1 MAISTSLLLLVDLHL
16 HGLDYTVYSTDSTER
31 FPNLPSRHPKRRMN
45 PRFESQT
52 MNSAF
57 RKPALLALEDGVT
70 FRGRSWAAE
79 GESTGEMV
87 FNTSMTGYQ
96 EVLTDPSYAC
106 QIVCM
111 TYPLIGNYGVNSEDE
126 ESSRPWVEG
135 FVVREAAR
143 MASSWRARE
152 TLDAYLKRWNIVA
165 IEGIDTRA
173 LVRHIRDKG
182 AMRACLST
190 ADLNQESLVEK
201 ARQSPSMEN
210 RELASVVTTEKPYE
224 VKAEGDELFHVVC
237 YDFGV
242 KRNSLRELAARGCRV
257 TVMPAS
263 TSSAEVLAL
272 KPDGIFLSNG
282 PGDPASMDREVEQI
296 RNLVQMSVPTFGI
309 CFGHQLLGRAFGGKT
324 FKLVFGHRG
333 GNQPVQDTA
342 DGKVEITSHNH
353 GFAVEAD
360 SLPAD
365 VEVTHINLN
374 DRCVE
379 GMRHKTL
386 PIISVQYHP
395 EAAPG
400 PHDAA
405 HHFQRFI
412 DLMESRT

>member
-1 MAISTSLLLLVDLHL
+1 MTN
-16 HGLDYTVYSTDSTER
+16 R
-31 FPNLPSRHPKRRMN
+31 NRN
-45 PRFESQT
+45 
-52 MNSAF
+52 
-57 RKPALLALEDGVT
+57 PALLALEDGRT

-79 GESTGEMV
+79 GESAGEMV

-96 EVLTDPSYAC
+96 EVLTDPSYAG

-126 ESSRPWVEG
+126 ESDRPWVEG
-135 FVVREAAR
+135 FVVREASR
-143 MASSWRARE
+143 MASNWRAQE

-165 IEGIDTRA
+165 IDGIDTRA

-182 AMRACLST
+182 AMRACIST
-190 ADLNQESLVEK
+190 TDLNEESVVEK

-210 RELASVVTTEKPYE
+210 RELASVVTTRQPYE
-224 VKAEGDELFHVVC
+224 VAPAGGERFHVVC

-242 KRNSLRELAARGCRV
+242 KRNSLRELSRLGCRI
-257 TVMPAS
+257 TVVPAS
-263 TSSAEVLAL
+263 TTAAEVVAMN
-272 KPDGIFLSNG
+272 PDGVFLSNG
-282 PGDPASMDREVEQI
+282 PGDPASMNREVEQI
-296 RNLVQMSVPTFGI
+296 QELVKSTVPTFGI
-309 CFGHQLLGRAFGGKT
+309 CFGHQLLGRAFGGRT

-333 GNQPVQDTA
+333 GNQPVKDLQQ
-342 DGKVEITSHNH
+342 GGVEITSHNH
-353 GFAVEAD
+353 GFAVLAD

-365 VEVTHINLN
+365 MEITHVNLN

-400 PHDAA
+400 PHDAE
-405 HHFQRFI
+405 HHFRRFI
-412 DLMESRT
+412 ELMERGPAAATSRA

>member
-1 MAISTSLLLLVDLHL
+1 MRNLDPAI
-16 HGLDYTVYSTDSTER
+16 
-31 FPNLPSRHPKRRMN
+31 
-45 PRFESQT
+45 
-52 MNSAF
+52 
-57 RKPALLALEDGVT
+57 LALEDGRV
-70 FRGRSWAAE
+70 FRGRSWAAQ
-79 GESTGEMV
+79 GESVGEMV

-96 EVLTDPSYAC
+96 EVLTDPSYAG

-135 FVVREAAR
+135 FVVREASR
-143 MASSWRARE
+143 MASNWRATE

-165 IEGIDTRA
+165 LEGIDTRA

-182 AMRACLST
+182 AMRACIS
-190 ADLNQESLVEK
+190 AVDLDEASVVEK

-210 RELASVVTTEKPYE
+210 RELASVVTTKEAYE
-224 VKAEGDELFHVVC
+224 VAPAGDERFHVVC

-242 KRNSLRELAARGCRV
+242 KRNSLRELARRGCRI
-257 TVMPAS
+257 TVVPSA
-263 TSSAEVLAL
+263 TNAAEVMAMN
-272 KPDGIFLSNG
+272 PDGVFLSNG

-296 RNLVQMSVPTFGI
+296 RELIKTTVPTFGI
-309 CFGHQLLGRAFGGKT
+309 CFGHQLLGRALGGKT

-333 GNQPVQDTA
+333 GNQPVKDLA
-342 DGKVEITSHNH
+342 RGSVEITSHNH
-353 GFAVEAD
+353 GFAVAPD
-360 SLPAD
+360 SLPAE
-365 VEVTHINLN
+365 VEVTHVNLN

-400 PHDAA
+400 PHDAE

-412 DLMESRT
+412 ELMERKAASVSA

>member
-1 MAISTSLLLLVDLHL
+1 MTTRD
-16 HGLDYTVYSTDSTER
+16 
-31 FPNLPSRHPKRRMN
+31 
-45 PRFESQT
+45 
-52 MNSAF
+52 
-57 RKPALLALEDGVT
+57 RKPALLALEDGRV
-70 FRGRSWAAE
+70 FRGRSWAAD
-79 GESTGEMV
+79 GETFGEMV

-96 EVLTDPSYAC
+96 EVLTDPSYAG

-135 FVVREAAR
+135 FVVREASR
-143 MASSWRARE
+143 MASSWRSQE

-165 IEGIDTRA
+165 MEGIDTRA

-190 ADLNQESLVEK
+190 IDLDEASLIEK
-201 ARQSPSMEN
+201 ARRSPSMEN
-210 RELASVVTTEKPYE
+210 RELASVVTTQQPYE
-224 VKAEGDELFHVVC
+224 VPAEGNERFHVVC

-242 KRNSLRELAARGCRV
+242 KRNSLRELARLGCRI
-257 TVMPAS
+257 TVVPAS
-263 TSSAEVLAL
+263 TSSEQVLAL
-272 KPDGIFLSNG
+272 APDGVFLSNG
-282 PGDPASMDREVEQI
+282 PGDPASMNREVEEI
-296 RNLVQMSVPTFGI
+296 KNLVGARVPTFGI

-324 FKLVFGHRG
+324 FKLAFGHRG
-333 GNQPVQDTA
+333 GNQPVQDLQ
-342 DGKVEITSHNH
+342 DGGVEITSHNH
-353 GFAVEAD
+353 GFAVLAE
-360 SLPAD
+360 SLPGN
-365 VEVTHINLN
+365 VEITHVNLN

-400 PHDAA
+400 PHDAE

-412 DLMESRT
+412 ELMQGSPRLARVHAINLKVNPD